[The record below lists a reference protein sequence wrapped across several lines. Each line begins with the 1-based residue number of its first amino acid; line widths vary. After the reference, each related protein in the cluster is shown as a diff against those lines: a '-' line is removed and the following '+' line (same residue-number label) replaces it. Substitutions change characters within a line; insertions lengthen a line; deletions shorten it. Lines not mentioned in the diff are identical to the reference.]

1 MRVRPET
8 PTDYDAVAAVTEA
21 AFGKPQEARMVE
33 AIRAS
38 DGFVPELSL
47 VADTDGEIV
56 GHIILS
62 YVSLE
67 DGQRLLELGP
77 ISVRPDRQGKGI
89 GGALIRAAL
98 AVADERGEPLVL
110 VLGQPSYYPRFGFR
124 RASALGIIPP
134 DGIPD
139 EAWMATTLPAY
150 RPDLR
155 GRVIFPPAFLG
166 EA

>member
-1 MRVRPET
+1 MLVRAER
-8 PTDYDAVAAVTEA
+8 PTDHTAIAAVTEA
-21 AFGKPQEARMVE
+21 AFGKPREARLVE

-47 VADTDGEIV
+47 VADDDGVIV
-56 GHIILS
+56 GHIMLS
-62 YVSLE
+62 YVSLD
-67 DGQRLLELGP
+67 DGRRLLELGP
-77 ISVRPDRQGKGI
+77 MSVRPDRQGKGI

-110 VLGQPSYYPRFGFR
+110 VLGHPSYYPRFGFR

-150 RPDLR
+150 QPDLR
-155 GRVIFPPAFLG
+155 GRVIFPPAYSA